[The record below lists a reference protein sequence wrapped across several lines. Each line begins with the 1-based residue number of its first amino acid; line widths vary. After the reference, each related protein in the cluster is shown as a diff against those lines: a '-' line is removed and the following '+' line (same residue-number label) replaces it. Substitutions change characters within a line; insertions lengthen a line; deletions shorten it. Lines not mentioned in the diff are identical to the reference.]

1 MKRFDKSGGA
11 TVPPMRVLHDRV
23 RFNFKGKVDKYTYV
37 RAMPSY
43 VTLFY
48 HDNVIADVYENAK
61 TIYVNLINAAT
72 REFYPHLRG
81 AVARINVLLRA
92 KTQEDVK
99 VSIKNGHPVLVG
111 EPTTWQVILLLIDEL
126 V

>member
-1 MKRFDKSGGA
+1 MKRFDWLRGT
-11 TVPPMRVLHDRV
+11 TVPPMRVLHDLV
-23 RFNFKGKVDKYTYV
+23 RFNLEGQVDKYTYV
-37 RAMPSY
+37 LANPRY

-81 AVARINVLLRA
+81 AVARINVILRA
-92 KTQEDVK
+92 KTEEDTT

-111 EPTTWQVILLLIDEL
+111 KPTDWQVILFLIDE
-126 V
+126 

>member
-1 MKRFDKSGGA
+1 MKRFDQLRGT
-11 TVPPMRVLHDRV
+11 TVPPTRTLHDKV
-23 RFNFKGKVDKYTYV
+23 RFNLEGAVDKYTYV
-37 RAMPSY
+37 LAGPGY

-48 HDNVIADVYENAK
+48 HDNVIANVYENAK
-61 TIYVNLINAAT
+61 AIYVNLVNAAT

-92 KTQEDVK
+92 KTQEDVT

-111 EPTTWQVILLLIDEL
+111 EPTTWQVILFLIDE
-126 V
+126 

>member
-11 TVPPMRVLHDRV
+11 TVPPMHVLHDRV
-23 RFNFKGKVDKYTYV
+23 QFNHVGKVDKYTYV

-92 KTQEDVK
+92 KTQEDVT

-111 EPTTWQVILLLIDEL
+111 EPTTWKVILLLIDEL

>member
-1 MKRFDKSGGA
+1 MKRFDRLRGT
-11 TVPPMRVLHDRV
+11 TVPPLYTLHDKV
-23 RFNFKGKVDKYTYV
+23 RFNLEGEVDKHTYV
-37 RAMPSY
+37 LANPRY

-48 HDNVIADVYENAK
+48 HDNVISDVHENAK

-92 KTQEDVK
+92 KTQEDVT

-111 EPTTWQVILLLIDEL
+111 KPTAWQVILFLIDE
-126 V
+126 

>member
-1 MKRFDKSGGA
+1 MKRFDRLRGT
-11 TVPPMRVLHDRV
+11 TVPPMCVLHDKV
-23 RFNFKGKVDKYTYV
+23 RSNLDGQVDKYTYV
-37 RAMPSY
+37 LAKPSY

-61 TIYVNLINAAT
+61 VIYVNLINAAT

-99 VSIKNGHPVLVG
+99 VSIKNGYPVLVG
-111 EPTTWQVILLLIDEL
+111 EPTTWQVILFLIDE
-126 V
+126 

>member
-1 MKRFDKSGGA
+1 MKRFDRLRGT
-11 TVPPMRVLHDRV
+11 TVPPIYTLYDKV
-23 RFNFKGKVDKYTYV
+23 RFNLEGEVDKYTYV
-37 RAMPSY
+37 LAKPSY

-61 TIYVNLINAAT
+61 AIYVNLINAAT

-111 EPTTWQVILLLIDEL
+111 ESTKWQVILFLIDE
-126 V
+126 

>member
-1 MKRFDKSGGA
+1 MKRFDRLRGT
-11 TVPPMRVLHDRV
+11 TVPPLYTLHDKV
-23 RFNFKGKVDKYTYV
+23 RYNLGGEVDKYTYV
-37 RAMPSY
+37 LAKPSY
-43 VTLFY
+43 VMLFY
-48 HDNVIADVYENAK
+48 HDNVIANVYENAK
-61 TIYVNLINAAT
+61 AIYVNLINAAT

-111 EPTTWQVILLLIDEL
+111 KPTTWQVILFLIDE
-126 V
+126 

>member
-1 MKRFDKSGGA
+1 MKRFDRLHGT
-11 TVPPMRVLHDRV
+11 TVPTMRVLHNKV
-23 RFNFKGKVDKYTYV
+23 RLNIEGQVDKYTYV
-37 RAMPSY
+37 LAKPSY

-61 TIYVNLINAAT
+61 AIYVNLINAAT
-72 REFYPHLRG
+72 HEFYPHLRG

-92 KTQEDVK
+92 KTEEDVT

-111 EPTTWQVILLLIDEL
+111 EPTTWQVILFLIDE
-126 V
+126 

>member
-1 MKRFDKSGGA
+1 MERFDRLRGT
-11 TVPPMRVLHDRV
+11 TVPPIHTLYDKV
-23 RFNFKGKVDKYTYV
+23 RFNIEGAVDKYTYV
-37 RAMPSY
+37 LANPTY

-48 HDNVIADVYENAK
+48 HDNIIADVHENAK
-61 TIYVNLINAAT
+61 AIYVNLINAGT

-92 KTQEDVK
+92 KTQEDVT

-111 EPTTWQVILLLIDEL
+111 KPTTWQVILFLIDE
-126 V
+126 